1 MILTASNEC
10 LNKPCGELCS
20 VGICNG
26 NGRCVDVIEN
36 PCEVQGCEGKKCGED
51 CLSGDILG
59 VCDASG
65 INPELN
71 QVYHHDTWLQVCNE
85 FLTKNSPSRLRNP
98 SSGFQNGNFFIG
110 YSETKSV
117 FMSALHSFWNLVS
130 VLTMLVLPHFTLWKC
145 NYEVNDPPL
154 NINWPW
160 VSPLILIPCCQN

>member
-65 INPELN
+65 ICESNINAVQCQSNFNLI
-71 QVYHHDTWLQVCNE
+71 DIIL
-85 FLTKNSPSRLRNP
+85 FDSRL
-98 SSGFQNGNFFIG
+98 
-110 YSETKSV
+110 
-117 FMSALHSFWNLVS
+117 
-130 VLTMLVLPHFTLWKC
+130 
-145 NYEVNDPPL
+145 
-154 NINWPW
+154 
-160 VSPLILIPCCQN
+160 